1 MRKTLALLLVLLL
14 GLGGAGK
21 AMGEK
26 AASLRD
32 FAAALEDHTARLE
45 DSFTIP
51 CDASVL
57 KALKQP
63 SPIGKDNTLLAEF
76 MSMAGGTGSY
86 RYGWERGGVR
96 LSDISYYAGWRILHL
111 WQGGQTELLSAREKQ
126 TLEAALELVSGAG
139 GSDLEKERYIHDA
152 LCERITYQQE
162 EEDSGE
168 KDCAIG
174 ALLNGSADC
183 DGYADAMLLCCGLAG
198 IPCRYMHGDSRKPA
212 LPGAPDGDHMWN
224 LVCIDGDWLMC
235 DVTWGDQEGIS
246 YLFFN
251 LGKRDAGES
260 YAWCYKTLFTN
271 VTDTADFSRHRTAD
285 QQPATVLSQEDVYQA
300 ARAAV
305 SAGQRRLT
313 LFCPEERLWQTD
325 RDTFVK
331 MLAHGGFGTISY
343 NETGRLFE
351 AVSQSAPDVFCFCD
365 TEADILSAIDR
376 YAENNTGT
384 FTLFLSPDFSGSM
397 LSDECA
403 RLREVFSRSRLEN
416 PGIPLSYSDQSGSVT
431 LSGAAYTEPPAV
443 CSSREDIV
451 SLMNRELPKRP
462 DAVEF
467 VLGDG
472 YTPTEIGEILAEAV
486 YSRGASSFRYGNVGK
501 RVFVSDIAYYDD
513 FCLASSEEDVTDYL
527 HEVRRSGIREI
538 RIYCTPSLY
547 DALMAD
553 QSTRFFTLLKN
564 AGFSVQSISYNE
576 PYGLLLAES
585 PD

>member
-1 MRKTLALLLVLLL
+1 MKKTLVLLLALLL
-14 GLGGAGK
+14 GLGGAGSAK
-21 AMGEK
+21 AEK

-32 FAAALEDHTARLE
+32 FAAALETHTAQLE

-51 CDASVL
+51 CDASVI

-63 SPIGKDNTLLAEF
+63 SPIGKDQTLLAEF
-76 MSMAGGTGSY
+76 MSTAGCAGSY
-86 RYGWERGGVR
+86 RYGWETGSVR
-96 LSDISYYAGWRILHL
+96 LSDVSYYAGWRILHL
-111 WQGGQTELLSAREKQ
+111 WQNGQTDLLLNREKQ
-126 TLEAALELVSGAG
+126 TLEAALTLVSGAD

-152 LCERITYQQE
+152 LCDRITYQPE
-162 EEDSGE
+162 EGSGE
-168 KDCAIG
+168 KDCATG
-174 ALLNGSADC
+174 ALLNGAADC

-198 IPCRYMHGDSRKPA
+198 IPCRFMHGDSRKPA
-212 LPGAPDGDHMWN
+212 LPGAPDGNHMWN

-235 DVTWGDQEGIS
+235 DVTWGDQEEIS

-251 LGKRDAGES
+251 LGKQDAGES
-260 YAWCYKTLFTN
+260 YAWCYETLFTN
-271 VTDTADFSRHRTAD
+271 VTDTSDFSRHRTAD
-285 QQPATVLSQEDVYQA
+285 QQPVTVLSQKDVYQA

-325 RDTFVK
+325 RDTFIK

-351 AVSQSAPDVFCFCD
+351 AVSQSVPDVFCFCD
-365 TEADILSAIDR
+365 TETDILSAIER
-376 YAENNTGT
+376 YAENKTDS
-384 FTLFLSPDFSGSM
+384 FTLYLSPDLSASM

-416 PGIPLSYSDQSGSVT
+416 PGILLSYSEQSGSVT
-431 LSGAAYTEPPAV
+431 LSGAAYTDQLPV

-451 SLMNRELPKRP
+451 SLMNRELPERP

-467 VLGDG
+467 NLGDN
-472 YTPTEIGEILAEAV
+472 YTPQDIGEILAEAV
-486 YSRGASSFRYGNVGK
+486 YSRGASSFRYGNAGR
-501 RVFVSDIAYYDD
+501 RVSVSDIVYYDD
-513 FCLASSEEDVTDYL
+513 FCLASSEDDVTEYL
-527 HEVRRSGIREI
+527 RKARASGIREI

-547 DALMAD
+547 ATLMAD
-553 QSTRFFTLLKN
+553 QSARFFRLLKN
-564 AGFSVQSISYNE
+564 AGFSAQSISYNE
-576 PYGLLLAES
+576 SYGLLMAEN

>member
-14 GLGGAGK
+14 SLGGAGSAK
-21 AMGEK
+21 GEK
-26 AASLRD
+26 ATSLRE

-111 WQGGQTELLSAREKQ
+111 WQGRQTELLSAREKQ
-126 TLEAALELVSGAG
+126 TLEAALELVSGAD

-251 LGKRDAGES
+251 LGKQDAGES
-260 YAWCYKTLFTN
+260 YAWCYETLFTN

-313 LFCPEERLWQTD
+313 LFCPEERLWETD
-325 RDTFVK
+325 RQTFIT
-331 MLAHGGFGTISY
+331 MLSHGGFGTISY

-351 AVSQSAPDVFCFCD
+351 AVSQSAPDVFSFCD

-376 YAENNTGT
+376 YAEDKTGA
-384 FTLFLSPDFSGSM
+384 FTLFLSPDLSGLM
-397 LSDECA
+397 LADECA
-403 RLREVFSRSRLEN
+403 RLREAFSRSRLEN
-416 PGIPLSYSDQSGSVT
+416 PGLPLSYSDQSGSVT
-431 LSGAAYTEPPAV
+431 LTGAAYTEALPV

-451 SLMNRELPKRP
+451 SMLDRALPERP

-472 YTPTEIGEILAEAV
+472 YTPPDIGEILAEAV

-501 RVFVSDIAYYDD
+501 RVSVSDIAYYDD
-513 FCLASSEEDVTDYL
+513 FCLASSENDVTDYL
-527 HEVRRSGIREI
+527 GKARASGIGEI

-547 DALMAD
+547 AALMAD
-553 QSTRFFTLLKN
+553 QSARFFKLLRD

-576 PYGLLLAES
+576 PYGLLMAEN